1 MSANDLK
8 SQGNA
13 LFQSGDFAQAL
24 KLFSEAIT
32 LSPNDHVLYSNRS
45 ACHAKL
51 EDYNSA
57 LIDAEKCVSLKSDWA
72 RGYQRLGLAQFYL
85 KQYKEAV
92 ATYQKGIEI
101 DPNNVSLKEGLEQ
114 AEQALEEGGGGYIQQ
129 MLLKLMGDPETKEYL
144 QDPNF
149 VQKMQMI
156 QQNPQMIGMFASDP
170 KVQKALQVMFGLP
183 QGKSSSYLFIYPS
196 FSFSTL
202 PPFSFLLFL
211 LLLLLPLSPLLFSSS
226 PFPPLPFSSL
236 FFPPPLLP
244 LYRSSFL
251 PYILF
256 FFNINKTC

>member
-8 SQGNA
+8 TQGNA

-32 LSPNDHVLYSNRS
+32 LSPEDHVLYSNRS

-51 EDYNSA
+51 ENYPSA
-57 LIDAEKCVSLKSDWA
+57 LNDAEKCVSLKPDWA

-85 KQYKEAV
+85 KKYKEAV

-114 AEQALEEGGGGYIQQ
+114 AQQALEEGGYIQQ
-129 MLLKLMGDPETKEYL
+129 MLLKLMADPETKDYL
-144 QDPNF
+144 QDPTF

-183 QGKSSSYLFIYPS
+183 QGNFFFLS
-196 FSFSTL
+196 
-202 PPFSFLLFL
+202 PFFFPNQ
-211 LLLLLPLSPLLFSSS
+211 PLSH
-226 PFPPLPFSSL
+226 SL
-236 FFPPPLLP
+236 
-244 LYRSSFL
+244 
-251 PYILF
+251 
-256 FFNINKTC
+256 